1 MEPTKHTTAKPHSPE
16 VRSFLDYLAR
26 QEEMRNKARDY
37 YSTRPAAAAKKLFEI
52 AIQDTGGGRAASAV
66 LLSLW
71 NDHFVANLRDVISS
85 LDIENTEAALALL
98 TTLGP
103 GHHLE
108 RYLTDEQIAQ
118 IIDVWGEFHEKR
130 RA

>member
-1 MEPTKHTTAKPHSPE
+1 MEYIQDPIFSGNVT
-16 VRSFLDYLAR
+16 VRCTEEEWFAR
-26 QEEMRNKARDY
+26 EDEERAYAFGRYQNNPKAA
-37 YSTRPAAAAKKLFEI
+37 TLKLYEI
-52 AIQDTGGGRAASAV
+52 AKGDTGGGRAASGL

-71 NDHFVANLRDVISS
+71 NDDYAVNMRDVISS
-85 LDIENTEAALALL
+85 LDITNTEAAMALIK
-98 TTLGP
+98 TLGP

-108 RYLTDEQIAQ
+108 RYLTQDHIMR

>member
-1 MEPTKHTTAKPHSPE
+1 MEHIQDPMFSGNVTVRCTAEEWEAMHNKE
-16 VRSFLDYLAR
+16 RDQAR
-26 QEEMRNKARDY
+26 AHYADNPK
-37 YSTRPAAAAKKLFEI
+37 AAAKKLHSI
-52 AIQDTGGGRAASAV
+52 ATQHTSGGRAASAL

-71 NDHFVANLRDVISS
+71 NDNFAANMRDVICS

-108 RYLTDEQIAQ
+108 RYLTEEEIIQIL
-118 IIDVWGEFHEKR
+118 DVWGSAHEKR